1 MSARKTLDFNGRN
14 QQKNRRIFSVCHIWY
29 KNCKRISR
37 VLFGKFLFRCDHL
50 SRTHVTV
57 RLQLPLRH
65 DGRRISLF
73 CGIAPDRVYT
83 DRRRY
88 RRPGGLLP
96 RLFTLTDCSD
106 VLFCCTVPGVASG
119 GRYPLSL
126 PMGARTF
133 LRENLSAH
141 PRDRTACSILSFFCR
156 YLQLTKRW
164 HRPNRDAA
172 ECLFRHLR
180 RSIRPE
186 RRPNQQVFCELC
198 GIFLLREQF
207 FPS

>member
-1 MSARKTLDFNGRN
+1 MSVRKTFDFNGRN

-83 DRRRY
+83 NRRRY

-133 LRENLSAH
+133 LRENLSTH
-141 PRDRTACSILSFFCR
+141 PRDRTACSILSSYVR
-156 YLQLTKRW
+156 S
-164 HRPNRDAA
+164 
-172 ECLFRHLR
+172 LFTLHQAFAPSEPGRGG
-180 RSIRPE
+180 RS
-186 RRPNQQVFCELC
+186 
-198 GIFLLREQF
+198 
-207 FPS
+207 FPSSSPKYSS

>member
-1 MSARKTLDFNGRN
+1 MSVRKTFDFNGRN

-73 CGIAPDRVYT
+73 CGISPDRVYT
-83 DRRRY
+83 NRRRY

-96 RLFTLTDCSD
+96 RLFTFAFLPFFS
-106 VLFCCTVPGVASG
+106 VA
-119 GRYPLSL
+119 LSL
-126 PMGARTF
+126 KLPSADVIRYRCPLEPGLSSGSTF
-133 LRENLSAH
+133 RWLPATAPSAG
-141 PRDRTACSILSFFCR
+141 
-156 YLQLTKRW
+156 KRITMTL
-164 HRPNRDAA
+164 P
-172 ECLFRHLR
+172 
-180 RSIRPE
+180 P
-186 RRPNQQVFCELC
+186 
-198 GIFLLREQF
+198 
-207 FPS
+207 

>member
-1 MSARKTLDFNGRN
+1 MDDTRRYPGNSAGYPSVSYTHLFDFNGRN

-83 DRRRY
+83 NRRRY

-126 PMGARTF
+126 PMG
-133 LRENLSAH
+133 
-141 PRDRTACSILSFFCR
+141 
-156 YLQLTKRW
+156 
-164 HRPNRDAA
+164 
-172 ECLFRHLR
+172 CLLYTSRC
-180 RSIRPE
+180 
-186 RRPNQQVFCELC
+186 V
-198 GIFLLREQF
+198 
-207 FPS
+207 

>member
-1 MSARKTLDFNGRN
+1 MSNNGSADKKTDAETA
-14 QQKNRRIFSVCHIWY
+14 SVGFY
-29 KNCKRISR
+29 SNNCKRISR

-83 DRRRY
+83 DGRRY
-88 RRPGGLLP
+88 RRPGELLP
-96 RLFTLTDCSD
+96 HLFTLTELFGCSF
-106 VLFCCTVPGVASG
+106 LLHFPGSCL
-119 GRYPLSL
+119 RRTLSVIL

-141 PRDRTACSILSFFCR
+141 PRDRTACSL
-156 YLQLTKRW
+156 LT
-164 HRPNRDAA
+164 
-172 ECLFRHLR
+172 
-180 RSIRPE
+180 
-186 RRPNQQVFCELC
+186 
-198 GIFLLREQF
+198 
-207 FPS
+207 

>member
-1 MSARKTLDFNGRN
+1 MSVLKTFDFNGRN

-83 DRRRY
+83 NRRRY

-119 GRYPLSL
+119 GRYPLSF
-126 PMGARTF
+126 PWEARTF
-133 LRENLSAH
+133 L
-141 PRDRTACSILSFFCR
+141 I
-156 YLQLTKRW
+156 
-164 HRPNRDAA
+164 
-172 ECLFRHLR
+172 
-180 RSIRPE
+180 IRPCGMIL
-186 RRPNQQVFCELC
+186 RDCLPRSTAVTAACIIPQNRSDCQVCPRGL
-198 GIFLLREQF
+198 F
-207 FPS
+207 FPV